1 MTRHVVAVVALLTLS
16 PVWVHAQ
23 SPRFTVSTASASVH
37 RSPSTGSPVIGT
49 APRGSAFDV
58 TRELGSWVRIPWPA
72 AEDGSGYLRVTWGT
86 IDRGPAPSPNR
97 ATTPAS
103 EPAAP
108 VAASASASVEQPISV
123 RPVAITT
130 TTSLPSH
137 VIGLGGRMSSS
148 AFGFA
153 VTARAWS
160 RGPLGLQV
168 EVGRSTLASSLAP
181 EQMTSMQ
188 FAPSLVYA
196 LPDAVSNAVWLRP
209 YVGAGANVYRSSLST
224 TAPATEPSS
233 SQTDFGF
240 QSFGGGEV
248 TFAAAP
254 WFAISAEAGY
264 NWTEAP
270 FPGFELG
277 GPTFS
282 VSGHWYVK

>member
-16 PVWVHAQ
+16 PVWVHAEGPQ
-23 SPRFTVSTASASVH
+23 FTVSAASASVH
-37 RSPSTGSPVIGT
+37 RSPSTGSPVIGN
-49 APRGSAFDV
+49 APRGSAFEV
-58 TRELGSWVRIPWPA
+58 TRELGSWVRISWPE
-72 AEDGSGYLRVTWGT
+72 AEDGNGYLHVTWGT
-86 IDRGPAPSPNR
+86 IDRGPAPSANR
-97 ATTPAS
+97 AMAPAA

-108 VAASASASVEQPISV
+108 MAASVSAEQPISV
-123 RPVAITT
+123 RPTVITSSP
-130 TTSLPSH
+130 SLPSH
-137 VIGLGGRMSSS
+137 VIGLGGRLSHS

-168 EVGRSTLASSLAP
+168 EVGRSTLTSSLA
-181 EQMTSMQ
+181 QDRMTSMQ

-209 YVGAGANVYRSSLST
+209 YVGAGASVYRSSLST
-224 TAPATEPSS
+224 TSPTTVASS
-233 SQTDFGF
+233 SQTEYGV

-254 WFAISAEAGY
+254 WIAISAELGY
-264 NWTEAP
+264 NWADAP